1 MERGFRRLLITR
13 VEVVAPARFEIK
25 QLLSL
30 NFMLDSTDMLQP
42 LTSVEPALK
51 EFRAALA
58 ALGNSLGK
66 VTTI

>member
-13 VEVVAPARFEIK
+13 VEVVPPARFEIK

-51 EFRAALA
+51 ELRAALA